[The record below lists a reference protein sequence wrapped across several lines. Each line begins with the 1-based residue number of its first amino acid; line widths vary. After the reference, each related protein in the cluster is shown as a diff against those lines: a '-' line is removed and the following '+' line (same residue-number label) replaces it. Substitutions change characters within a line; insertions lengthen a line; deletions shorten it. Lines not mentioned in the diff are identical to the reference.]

1 MFVFSTIICDISR
14 LWCCCYLLDCLF
26 KIHLWL
32 PLICLIYRFFTV
44 FFFFGNEESLA
55 GKLPALGQAQSKY
68 LCPRIWNHANSVG
81 SIPTCQF
88 GWPRGPA
95 CLFLLIYCI
104 WNWLYCLPAIVS
116 RNNFNWFPVVIG
128 FLFKQSLDGISD
140 IRDES
145 DRTGMRIVIEVCRM
159 SSAEIFWI
167 FTSCWGQ
174 LFQTTQIGWKDLL
187 VKNILLIGSWL
198 IKSVFQLK
206 RGSEPLIVLNN
217 LYRLTSLQS
226 SFSCNMVGWV
236 FSPLTTKIRSE
247 LKIFLFCYTS
257 IKWSKSDTT
266 LQFSIYEKN
275 LILLVL
281 YLVFFFVFI

>member
-1 MFVFSTIICDISR
+1 MVPSC
-14 LWCCCYLLDCLF
+14 
-26 KIHLWL
+26 
-32 PLICLIYRFFTV
+32 
-44 FFFFGNEESLA
+44 
-55 GKLPALGQAQSKY
+55 
-68 LCPRIWNHANSVG
+68 
-81 SIPTCQF
+81 
-88 GWPRGPA
+88 
-95 CLFLLIYCI
+95 
-104 WNWLYCLPAIVS
+104 
-116 RNNFNWFPVVIG
+116 NWFS
-128 FLFKQSLDGISD
+128 FKQSLDGISD

-167 FTSCWGQ
+167 FTSWGQ